1 MDTNTN
7 ELALLLDHLSQ
18 PAFFEVD
25 GTVVLRNALAGE
37 RHIQPGDA
45 VARFLPAELPL
56 PSDPQETV
64 QVTLTLPEERLGAT
78 VLRHGEGRVF
88 LLAGSAQAELHPQTL
103 LAVAQSIRTPLSNL
117 FGVASSLFPMLE
129 ETEDPMLQRQL
140 ASMNRAHYQ
149 LLRLACNLT
158 DMRSALLGELKLRRE
173 KAELTGF
180 FRELFDRAAP
190 LLHEAG
196 LELQY
201 TCNAKP
207 FCGWIDRQRLERA
220 VWNLLSN
227 TVKFT
232 PRGGTITA
240 ELEYTFSAAV
250 LRIHD
255 SGEGVS
261 PAQLTTAFQ
270 GYDRICALGDPRW
283 GAGLGLPLA
292 EHIVRLHGG
301 TLMLHTSE
309 GKGTTAVLSLSL
321 SVPGTAE
328 LQFHSPTASIDY
340 TGGYAHELVELSDV
354 LPLSEFDSCR
364 IN

>member
-1 MDTNTN
+1 MDTNQN
-7 ELALLLDHLSQ
+7 ELSLLLEHLSQ
-18 PAFFEVD
+18 PAFFEEN

-37 RHIQPGDA
+37 HHIQPGDA
-45 VARFLPAELPL
+45 VARFLPAEFSL
-56 PSDPQETV
+56 PSDPSETI
-64 QVTLTLPEERLGAT
+64 QITLTLPEKQLRAT
-78 VLRHGEGRVF
+78 VLHHGNGRFF
-88 LLAGSAQAELHPQTL
+88 LLSDSAQAELHPQTL

-129 ETEDPMLQRQL
+129 EMEDPMLQRQL

-158 DMRSALLGELKLRRE
+158 DMRSVLLGELKLRRE

-180 FRELFDRAAP
+180 FRELFERAAP
-190 LLHEAG
+190 LLQGAG

-232 PRGGTITA
+232 PKGGTITA
-240 ELEYTFSAAV
+240 ELEYTHTAAI

-255 SGEGVS
+255 NGEGVS
-261 PAQLTTAFQ
+261 PAQLTSAFQ
-270 GYDRICALGDPRW
+270 GYDRSCALGDPRW

-309 GKGTTAVLSLSL
+309 GKGTTVVLSLSL

-340 TGGYAHELVELSDV
+340 TGGYAHALVEPSNV
-354 LPLSEFDSCR
+354 LPLAEFDSYR

>member
-1 MDTNTN
+1 MKMTFRWYGSQSDKITLKQIKQIPGCTG
-7 ELALLLDHLSQ
+7 LMGVLDDK
-18 PAFFEVD
+18 A
-25 GTVVLRNALAGE
+25 AGE
-37 RHIQPGDA
+37 
-45 VARFLPAELPL
+45 VW
-56 PSDPQETV
+56 
-64 QVTLTLPEERLGAT
+64 EED
-78 VLRHGEGRVF
+78 E
-88 LLAGSAQAELHPQTL
+88 
-103 LAVAQSIRTPLSNL
+103 IR
-117 FGVASSLFPMLE
+117 
-129 ETEDPMLQRQL
+129 
-140 ASMNRAHYQ
+140 
-149 LLRLACNLT
+149 
-158 DMRSALLGELKLRRE
+158 ALVHEV
-173 KAELTGF
+173 
-180 FRELFDRAAP
+180 
-190 LLHEAG
+190 HEAG

>member
-1 MDTNTN
+1 MRLPCCWTICP
-7 ELALLLDHLSQ
+7 S
-18 PAFFEVD
+18 
-25 GTVVLRNALAGE
+25 R
-37 RHIQPGDA
+37 
-45 VARFLPAELPL
+45 RFLRWTGRSSSATHSRASAIFSRAT
-56 PSDPQETV
+56 PSHV
-64 QVTLTLPEERLGAT
+64 
-78 VLRHGEGRVF
+78 
-88 LLAGSAQAELHPQTL
+88 
-103 LAVAQSIRTPLSNL
+103 
-117 FGVASSLFPMLE
+117 
-129 ETEDPMLQRQL
+129 
-140 ASMNRAHYQ
+140 
-149 LLRLACNLT
+149 
-158 DMRSALLGELKLRRE
+158 
-173 KAELTGF
+173 F
-180 FRELFDRAAP
+180 FRQSFL
-190 LLHEAG
+190 
-196 LELQY
+196 
-201 TCNAKP
+201 
-207 FCGWIDRQRLERA
+207 GWIDRQRLERA

-232 PRGGTITA
+232 PKGGTITA